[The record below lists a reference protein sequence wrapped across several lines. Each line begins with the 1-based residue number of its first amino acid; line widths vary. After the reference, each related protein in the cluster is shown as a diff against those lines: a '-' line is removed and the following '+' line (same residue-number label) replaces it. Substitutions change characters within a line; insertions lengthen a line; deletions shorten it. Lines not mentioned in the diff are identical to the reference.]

1 MSSDKRTSA
10 SNAAKVFIRLL
21 PLLIPFVLLFLG
33 GLGMAVVQS
42 LGFFLPVKTTGGPFS
57 AYTALLQ
64 PHFIQSALFSLWV
77 ALASTTLSVT
87 IGAVLA
93 YAIWQMPHKLSR
105 LSVVYKIPLILP
117 HISVAFIVLIFW
129 SQSGV
134 FASLA
139 YQFGFIDAPAEF
151 PPVIHSGLGLGM
163 ILAYVLK
170 EVPFVIILTLA
181 VLRRLDPRLIQT
193 ATMLGSSP
201 VSTFRS
207 VALPHMK
214 PALHTAGIILFLYGF
229 GAFDIPF
236 LLSESSPGMLSMEV
250 YNLFFRRDL
259 VNRPIAMAI
268 LVCMFLFS
276 LAFIVIYTRIASR
289 LDEGE
294 RKL

>member
-1 MSSDKRTSA
+1 MSSGKRTPSG
-10 SNAAKVFIRLL
+10 SAAKVLLRLS
-21 PLLIPFVLLFLG
+21 PLLVPFVLLFLG
-33 GLGMAVVQS
+33 GLGMAVAQS
-42 LGFFLPVKTTGGPFS
+42 LGFFLPVETTGGPLS
-57 AYTALLQ
+57 AYAALLH
-64 PHFIQSALFSLWV
+64 PHFIKSALFSLWV
-77 ALASTTLSVT
+77 ALASTTLSVI
-87 IGAVLA
+87 IGALLA
-93 YAIWQMPHKLSR
+93 YGIWQMPHKLSR
-105 LSVVYKIPLILP
+105 LSVVYKVPLILP

-129 SQSGV
+129 SQSGI

-139 YQFGFIDAPAEF
+139 HQFGFISKPAEF
-151 PPVIHSGLGLGM
+151 PAIIHSGTGIGM
-163 ILAYVLK
+163 ILAYILK

-201 VSTFRS
+201 VSTFRN

-250 YNLFFRRDL
+250 FNLFFRRDL

-268 LVCMFLFS
+268 LVCMFFFS
-276 LAFIVIYTRIASR
+276 LAFIVAYTRVASR